1 MSPSRRRF
9 AAVPAPVWLAA
20 WLGWMAWIFVL
31 SAQESPPVPRSG
43 FSWEDKVQ
51 HAITYAVLAFLTL
64 RVAERAARQR
74 RPALAA
80 YAFAFVW
87 ATLYGLSDEWHQGF
101 VPGRDASAADWLA
114 DAAGAALVVVAIGLW
129 RRRHASRRE
138 SRR

>member
-9 AAVPAPVWLAA
+9 AGVPAYIWLAA
-20 WLGWMAWIFVL
+20 WLGWMTWIFVL

-64 RVAERAARQR
+64 RVAERAARR
-74 RPALAA
+74 RGAA
-80 YAFAFVW
+80 VATYAFAFVW
-87 ATLYGLSDEWHQGF
+87 AALYGLSDEWHQGF

-129 RRRHASRRE
+129 RRAQVSGRPSRR
-138 SRR
+138 